1 MGSITLV
8 IGSRAAHPQRIKYI
22 PMGHHL
28 QVDHGI
34 PLLHGP
40 NPQLDHWFLGLDEQ
54 IPLLDRLFPTNGC
67 VLS

>member
-1 MGSITLV
+1 
-8 IGSRAAHPQRIKYI
+8 
-22 PMGHHL
+22 MGHHM

-34 PLLHGP
+34 LMLHCP